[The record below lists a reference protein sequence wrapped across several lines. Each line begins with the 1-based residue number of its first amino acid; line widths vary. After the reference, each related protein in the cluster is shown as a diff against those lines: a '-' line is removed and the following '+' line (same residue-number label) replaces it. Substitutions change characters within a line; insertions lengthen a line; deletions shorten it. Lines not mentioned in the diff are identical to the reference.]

1 MMIIRAMI
9 PAIAAVLT
17 AAAIVV
23 PAIADPQTDQV
34 KAACMPDYKRF
45 CFGTLPGGGRILKC
59 LAQHQGELAPP
70 CAQAVAIGQDCVD
83 DYKTLCQDVSVQT
96 GDVRQCLEQQRARL
110 SPKCQQTLATL
121 R

>member
-1 MMIIRAMI
+1 MMIIRSLILAG
-9 PAIAAVLT
+9 AAFLM
-17 AAAIVV
+17 AAAMAV
-23 PAIADPQTDQV
+23 PAIADPRTDQV

-59 LAQHQGELAPP
+59 LAQHHGELAPP
-70 CAQAVAIGQDCVD
+70 CAQAVAIGLDCVD

-96 GDVRQCLEQQRARL
+96 GGVRQCLEQQKAKL